1 MQRILLK
8 VGFPHSN
15 APHGHSADNS
25 TDILPRDPI
34 VAHDRFRDWII
45 Q

>member
-1 MQRILLK
+1 MRRILLK

-15 APHGHSADNS
+15 APHNHLADNS
-25 TDILPRDPI
+25 TDIVPSDPI
-34 VAHDRFRDWII
+34 VAHDRFGNWII